1 MANKIQIK
9 RSSTSNTPGSLNA
22 GELAFSNVVGG
33 SGVLFI
39 GSTDGGTVVPVGG
52 VRNPG
57 LLTAN
62 QALVANSTSYIDQIK
77 VANLVADQ
85 IYANGTFGTS
95 GYVLATSGTSG
106 NAYWVDPTTLATK
119 AGGSNTQVQFNDSEA
134 FGATSDFTFDKDTKT
149 LYIANTVDATT
160 FTGTANNANNLGGVA
175 ASAYVNTS
183 GDYSLSG
190 NIEFTS
196 NFYANAQ
203 LVIKADGDIVITNG
217 AGIQAN
223 GTWGNAGD
231 ALLSDG
237 SGNLYYGAPY
247 SANNSSYV
255 GGNTVGDIVTLA
267 VANTQSNDN
276 TFTGNNVFQGTNTA
290 VSSNL
295 TISGTDTFIT
305 SNVYI
310 TATNTNVN
318 SNFEVH
324 GSQVELNANVYLNG
338 ANVYIYGNTTFDGMI
353 NSDII
358 PTSNSFS
365 LGNTTNRWDKIWLNG
380 STIEIGN
387 SSISDTA
394 NGITI
399 PNLQV
404 TANAIS
410 ANIVGSTTGISSNL
424 VISSSNIEATSAFL
438 RVADVE
444 VSGNLVINGTLTTV
458 NTNNLVVRDNIIKLA
473 TGNLTDSLDSGF
485 FVNYNTTQFA
495 GLARDHTDGVFKLFD
510 TSTEPSTTVDFANA
524 ATLKAYLKSGGLVSN
539 ATSVYITANSSV
551 NVSITANTLTL
562 TTALAANSG
571 GTGKSSYTAGDL
583 LYASASDTIGV
594 VAVPGSAANGQ
605 VLQIVNNLPA
615 YGTLDGGTF

>member
-1 MANKIQIK
+1 
-9 RSSTSNTPGSLNA
+9 
-22 GELAFSNVVGG
+22 
-33 SGVLFI
+33 
-39 GSTDGGTVVPVGG
+39 
-52 VRNPG
+52 
-57 LLTAN
+57 
-62 QALVANSTSYIDQIK
+62 
-77 VANLVADQ
+77 
-85 IYANGTFGTS
+85 
-95 GYVLATSGTSG
+95 
-106 NAYWVDPTTLATK
+106 
-119 AGGSNTQVQFNDSEA
+119 
-134 FGATSDFTFDKDTKT
+134 
-149 LYIANTVDATT
+149 
-160 FTGTANNANNLGGVA
+160 
-175 ASAYVNTS
+175 
-183 GDYSLSG
+183 
-190 NIEFTS
+190 
-196 NFYANAQ
+196 
-203 LVIKADGDIVITNG
+203 
-217 AGIQAN
+217 
-223 GTWGNAGD
+223 
-231 ALLSDG
+231 
-237 SGNLYYGAPY
+237 
-247 SANNSSYV
+247 
-255 GGNTVGDIVTLA
+255 
-267 VANTQSNDN
+267 
-276 TFTGNNVFQGTNTA
+276 
-290 VSSNL
+290 
-295 TISGTDTFIT
+295 
-305 SNVYI
+305 
-310 TATNTNVN
+310 
-318 SNFEVH
+318 
-324 GSQVELNANVYLNG
+324 
-338 ANVYIYGNTTFDGMI
+338 MI

-365 LGNTTNRWDKIWLNG
+365 LGNTTNRWNKIWLVG

-387 SSISDTA
+387 STISDTA
-394 NGITI
+394 NGITV

-404 TANAIS
+404 TANALI
-410 ANIVGSTTGISSNL
+410 ANIVGTTTGISSNL